1 MGRLGAVAGQRK
13 NFEYESPIPDDEL
26 ASRMSSTAGRK
37 LEKRLEDMG
46 WTEAHHPQDQVA
58 DEA

>member
-1 MGRLGAVAGQRK
+1 MARQRK

-26 ASRMSSTAGRK
+26 SSRMSSTAGRK

-46 WTEAHHPQDQVA
+46 WTEDHHPQDAVA

>member
-1 MGRLGAVAGQRK
+1 MARQRK

-26 ASRMSSTAGRK
+26 SSRMSLTAGRK

-46 WTEAHHPQDQVA
+46 WTEDHHPQDAVA

>member
-1 MGRLGAVAGQRK
+1 MARQRK

-26 ASRMSSTAGRK
+26 SSRMSSTAGRK
-37 LEKRLEDMG
+37 LEKRLEAMG
-46 WTEAHHPQDQVA
+46 WTEAHHPQDPVT